1 MFSNNLYNNHF
12 FPHNN
17 YSYGQ
22 SKTYQNDNR
31 SIIINKLLNDEN
43 NYICFDCHKQANGL
57 KYFDLKNAI
66 FLCYNCSI
74 QHLNMPKEI
83 SEIMTGDIRNLD
95 EKYLLPLYY
104 GGNKNLILFIRRY
117 FPLLEKMEIRNMYST
132 VAMDYYRK
140 LIKAK
145 ICNMPEP
152 YLPRKFEGYNSI
164 YRNIVNPANE
174 FGYNNLRN
182 NFEEEKNNDLYGNN
196 IFNNNI
202 SQNKFR
208 QNEDENICNK
218 DKDDDIEMKD
228 IKDEENKDKDN
239 KFIQDEINL
248 QEKERNIK
256 NQEIERN
263 DSNYL
268 NINQM
273 GNLNM
278 YPDAKEFDELDS

>member
-1 MFSNNLYNNHF
+1 MFSNNIYNNHF

-22 SKTYQNDNR
+22 SKLYQNDNR

-43 NYICFDCHKQANGL
+43 NYTCFDCHKQANGL
-57 KYFDLKNAI
+57 KYFDLKNGI

-104 GGNKNLILFIRRY
+104 GGNKNLIIFIRRY
-117 FPLLEKMEIRNMYST
+117 FPLLEKMETRNMYST

-145 ICNMPEP
+145 IFNMPEP

-164 YRNIVNPANE
+164 YRNVVNPANE
-174 FGYNNLRN
+174 IGYNNLRN
-182 NFEEEKNNDLYGNN
+182 NIEEEKNNDFYGNN
-196 IFNNNI
+196 IFNRNI

-208 QNEDENICNK
+208 QNEDERICNK
-218 DKDDDIEMKD
+218 EEDNDIEMKD
-228 IKDEENKDKDN
+228 IKDDEDKDN
-239 KFIQDEINL
+239 KFIQDEINH
-248 QEKERNIK
+248 QEEERNIK
-256 NQEIERN
+256 NKKIESN
-263 DSNYL
+263 DYNHL

-278 YPDAKEFDELDS
+278 YPDAKEIDELDS

>member
-1 MFSNNLYNNHF
+1 MFSNNIFNNHF

-22 SKTYQNDNR
+22 NKIYQNDNR
-31 SIIINKLLNDEN
+31 STIIKKLLNDEN
-43 NYICFDCHKQANGL
+43 NYVCFDCHKKVNGL

-83 SEIMTGDIRNLD
+83 SEIMAEDIQNLD
-95 EKYLLPLYY
+95 KKYLLPLYY
-104 GGNKNLILFIRRY
+104 GGNKNLIIFIRTY

-140 LIKAK
+140 LIKSK

-174 FGYNNLRN
+174 IRYNNFRN
-182 NFEEEKNNDLYGNN
+182 NVEEEKNNDFYRNN
-196 IFNNNI
+196 NFNRNI
-202 SQNKFR
+202 SQNKYR
-208 QNEDENICNK
+208 QNKDEKIFKK
-218 DKDDDIEMKD
+218 DVDDDIEMKD
-228 IKDEENKDKDN
+228 IKDDDNKDN
-239 KFIQDEINL
+239 KIIQDEINH
-248 QEKERNIK
+248 QKKERNIK
-256 NQEIERN
+256 N
-263 DSNYL
+263 NYL

-273 GNLNM
+273 GNLNT